1 MASAVDLWH
10 QCIENATLD
19 PEMMTEDVVFYSP
32 YVYTPIKGKK
42 NVSRYLEAAGMVFLN
57 SDFRYIEEIIG
68 DNQACLVFEVTI
80 NDLYVNGVDFL
91 IWNDQQKLTEIRVFI
106 RPFEA
111 LNVIK
116 EFMVK
121 YL

>member
-1 MASAVDLWH
+1 MASAIDLWH
-10 QCIENATLD
+10 QCIENAALD
-19 PEMMTEDVVFYSP
+19 SEMMTEDVVFYSP

-68 DNQACLVFEVTI
+68 NNQACLVFEATI

-111 LNVIK
+111 LNAIK

-121 YL
+121 HL

>member
-1 MASAVDLWH
+1 MASAIDLWH
-10 QCIENATLD
+10 QCIENAALD
-19 PEMMTEDVVFYSP
+19 PEMMTEEVVFYSP

-57 SDFRYIEEIIG
+57 SNFRYIEEIIG

-111 LNVIK
+111 LNLIK

>member
-1 MASAVDLWH
+1 MASAIDLWH
-10 QCIENATLD
+10 QCIENAALD
-19 PEMMTEDVVFYSP
+19 PEMMTEEVVFYSP

-80 NDLYVNGVDFL
+80 SDLYVNGVDFL
-91 IWNDQQKLTEIRVFI
+91 IWNDQQKLTEIRVFV

-111 LNVIK
+111 LNAIK
-116 EFMVK
+116 KFMVK

>member
-1 MASAVDLWH
+1 MTSAIDLWH
-10 QCIENATLD
+10 QCIENAALD
-19 PEMMTEDVVFYSP
+19 PEMMTEEVVFYSP

-91 IWNDQQKLTEIRVFI
+91 IRKHQQKLTQNRVYI
-106 RPFEA
+106 PPYEA
-111 LNVIK
+111 LNAIK

>member
-1 MASAVDLWH
+1 MASAIDLWH
-10 QCIENATLD
+10 QCIENSALD
-19 PEMMTEDVVFYSP
+19 PEMMTEEVVFYSP
-32 YVYTPIKGKK
+32 YVYSPIKGKI

-111 LNVIK
+111 LNAIK
-116 EFMVK
+116 AFMVK

>member
-10 QCIENATLD
+10 QCVENASLD
-19 PEMMTEDVVFYSP
+19 PEMMTEDVVFHSP
-32 YVYTPIKGKK
+32 YVYTPIRGKI

-57 SDFRYIEEIIG
+57 SNFRYIEEIIG
-68 DNQACLVFEVTI
+68 DKQACLVFEVTI
-80 NDLYVNGVDFL
+80 NDLYVNGVDYL

-111 LNVIK
+111 LKEIK
-116 EFMVK
+116 KFMVK

>member
-1 MASAVDLWH
+1 MASAIDLWH
-10 QCIENATLD
+10 QCIENAAMD
-19 PEMMTEDVVFYSP
+19 PEMMTEEVVFYSP

-111 LNVIK
+111 LKAIK

-121 YL
+121 HL

>member
-1 MASAVDLWH
+1 
-10 QCIENATLD
+10 
-19 PEMMTEDVVFYSP
+19 
-32 YVYTPIKGKK
+32 
-42 NVSRYLEAAGMVFLN
+42 
-57 SDFRYIEEIIG
+57 
-68 DNQACLVFEVTI
+68 LVFEVTI

-111 LNVIK
+111 LNAIK

>member
-1 MASAVDLWH
+1 MASAIDLWH
-10 QCIENATLD
+10 QCIEKAALD
-19 PEMMTEDVVFYSP
+19 PEMMTEEVVFYSP

-111 LNVIK
+111 LNLIK

>member
-10 QCIENATLD
+10 QCIENAALD
-19 PEMMTEDVVFYSP
+19 PEMMTEEVVFYSP

-111 LNVIK
+111 LNLIK

>member
-10 QCIENATLD
+10 QCVENASLD
-19 PEMMTEDVVFYSP
+19 PEMMTEDVVFHSP
-32 YVYTPIKGKK
+32 YVYTPIRGKI

-57 SDFRYIEEIIG
+57 SNFRYIEEIIG
-68 DNQACLVFEVTI
+68 DKQACLVFEVTI
-80 NDLYVNGVDFL
+80 NDLYVNGVDYL

-111 LNVIK
+111 LKEIK
-116 EFMVK
+116 TFMVK

>member
-10 QCIENATLD
+10 QCVENASLD
-19 PEMMTEDVVFYSP
+19 PEMMTEDVVFHSP
-32 YVYTPIKGKK
+32 YVYTPIKGKI

-57 SDFRYIEEIIG
+57 SNFRYIEEIIG
-68 DNQACLVFEVTI
+68 DKQACLVFEVTI
-80 NDLYVNGVDFL
+80 NDLYVNGVDYL

-111 LNVIK
+111 LNEIK

>member
-10 QCIENATLD
+10 QCIENAALN
-19 PEMMTEDVVFYSP
+19 PEMMTEEVVFYSP

-80 NDLYVNGVDFL
+80 SDLYVNGVDFL

-111 LNVIK
+111 LNLIK

>member
-1 MASAVDLWH
+1 MASAIDLWH
-10 QCIENATLD
+10 QCIENAALD
-19 PEMMTEDVVFYSP
+19 PEMMTEEVVFYSP
-32 YVYTPIKGKK
+32 YVYTSIKGKK

-111 LNVIK
+111 LNAIK
-116 EFMVK
+116 KFMVK

>member
-1 MASAVDLWH
+1 MASAIDLWH
-10 QCIENATLD
+10 QCIENAALD
-19 PEMMTEDVVFYSP
+19 PEMMTEEVVFYSP

-57 SDFRYIEEIIG
+57 SNFRYIEEIIG

-91 IWNDQQKLTEIRVFI
+91 IWNDQQKITEIRVFV

-111 LNVIK
+111 LNAIK
-116 EFMVK
+116 KFMVK

>member
-1 MASAVDLWH
+1 MASAIDLWH
-10 QCIENATLD
+10 QCIENAALD
-19 PEMMTEDVVFYSP
+19 PEMMTEEVVFYSP

-80 NDLYVNGVDFL
+80 SDLYVNGVDFL

-111 LNVIK
+111 LNTIK

>member
-1 MASAVDLWH
+1 MASAIDLWH
-10 QCIENATLD
+10 QCIENAALD
-19 PEMMTEDVVFYSP
+19 PEMMTEEVVFYSP

-106 RPFEA
+106 RPVEA
-111 LNVIK
+111 LNAIK

>member
-1 MASAVDLWH
+1 MASAIDLWH
-10 QCIENATLD
+10 QCIENAALD
-19 PEMMTEDVVFYSP
+19 PEMMTEEVV
-32 YVYTPIKGKK
+32 
-42 NVSRYLEAAGMVFLN
+42 
-57 SDFRYIEEIIG
+57 
-68 DNQACLVFEVTI
+68 VFEVTI

-111 LNVIK
+111 LNAIK

>member
-1 MASAVDLWH
+1 MASAIDLWH
-10 QCIENATLD
+10 QCIENAALD
-19 PEMMTEDVVFYSP
+19 PEMMTEEVVFYSP

-111 LNVIK
+111 LKEIK
-116 EFMVK
+116 KFMVK

>member
-10 QCIENATLD
+10 QCVENASLN
-19 PEMMTEDVVFYSP
+19 PEMMTEDVVFHSP
-32 YVYTPIKGKK
+32 YVYTPIKGKI

-57 SDFRYIEEIIG
+57 SNFRYIEEIIG
-68 DNQACLVFEVTI
+68 DKQACLVFEVTI
-80 NDLYVNGVDFL
+80 NDLYVNGVDYL
-91 IWNDQQKLTEIRVFI
+91 IWNEQQKLTEIRVFI

-111 LNVIK
+111 LKEIK
-116 EFMVK
+116 KFMVK

>member
-10 QCIENATLD
+10 QCIENAALN
-19 PEMMTEDVVFYSP
+19 PEMMTEEVVFYSP

-68 DNQACLVFEVTI
+68 NNQACLVFEATI

-91 IWNDQQKLTEIRVFI
+91 IWNDQQQLTEIRVFI

-111 LNVIK
+111 LNLIK

>member
-1 MASAVDLWH
+1 MASAIDLWH
-10 QCIENATLD
+10 QCIENAALD
-19 PEMMTEDVVFYSP
+19 PEMMTEEVVFYSP

-91 IWNDQQKLTEIRVFI
+91 IWNDQQKLTEIRVFV

-111 LNVIK
+111 LNAIK
-116 EFMVK
+116 KFMVK